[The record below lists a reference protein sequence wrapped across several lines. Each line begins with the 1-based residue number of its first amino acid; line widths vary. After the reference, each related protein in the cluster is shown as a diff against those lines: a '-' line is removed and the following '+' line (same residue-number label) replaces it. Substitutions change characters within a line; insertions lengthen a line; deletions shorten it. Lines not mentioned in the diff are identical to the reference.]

1 VYLVA
6 YKVKTQQAILCH
18 GLKMRATFTIQN
30 QKHVEVFRKKEK
42 EKTSLM
48 APSSKSVDTKF
59 YPLTVKEVRRETEE
73 AVSISFTVPAEHHD
87 KFTFLPGQYLT
98 LKTNINGEE
107 VRRSYSICAAPSDGE
122 LRVAVKE
129 IEGGKFSTYANR
141 ELKSGDVLESMPPMG
156 NFKWEPGDKEDHVVG
171 WAAGSGI
178 TPILSIAKTVLE
190 SSDNGTFTLFYG
202 NKNSNSIIF
211 KDELEDLKNAYVD
224 RFELHHVLSRED
236 QGSDYTTGRIDAEKA
251 NAYSGK
257 FFDVATTTGHYLCGP
272 LGMIEGVSGA
282 LESMGTKKS
291 NIHFELFNTAGA
303 TAEVKAKTSSKA
315 SANAK
320 VTVVLDGEET
330 HFEMGP
336 KDYVLDAALDAGAD
350 VPYACKGAVCCTC
363 RAKVLKG
370 TAEMVMNYALVD
382 DEVKDGYVLT
392 CQTHATSDELVI
404 SFDE

>member
-1 VYLVA
+1 M
-6 YKVKTQQAILCH
+6 
-18 GLKMRATFTIQN
+18 LKFFKKNKEQKPSLQSNGTATPTG
-30 QKHVEVFRKKEK
+30 
-42 EKTSLM
+42 
-48 APSSKSVDTKF
+48 AF
-59 YPLTVKEVRRETEE
+59 YPLIVKEVRRETKD
-73 AVSISFTVPAEHHD
+73 AVSVAFELSKEQQSVFKYT
-87 KFTFLPGQYLT
+87 PGQYLT
-98 LKTNINGEE
+98 LRATINGEE
-107 VRRSYSICAAPSDGE
+107 VRRSYSICAAPHEGE
-122 LRVAVKE
+122 LRVAIKE

-141 ELKSGDVLESMPPMG
+141 SLNAGDTLESMAPMG
-156 NFKWEPGDKEDHVVG
+156 NFAWKHEGSAAHVVG

-178 TPILSIAKTVLE
+178 TPIAAIAKSVLN
-190 SSDNGTFTLFYG
+190 SDNESTFTLFYG
-202 NKNSNSIIF
+202 NKTSNSIIF
-211 KDELEDLKNAYVD
+211 KDELEDLKNNYVD
-224 RFELHHVLSRED
+224 RFEVHHVLSRED
-236 QGSDYTTGRIDAEKA
+236 QGSDYTSGRLDADKVS
-251 NAYSGK
+251 AYNGK
-257 FFDVATTTGHYLCGP
+257 FFDAATTTGHFLCGP
-272 LGMIEGVSGA
+272 LGMIEGVSGV
-282 LESMGTKKS
+282 LESLGTAKAK
-291 NIHFELFNTAGA
+291 IHFELFNTGGA
-303 TAEVKAKTSSKA
+303 TEEAKAKSSAKA

>member
-1 VYLVA
+1 M
-6 YKVKTQQAILCH
+6 
-18 GLKMRATFTIQN
+18 LKF
-30 QKHVEVFRKKEK
+30 FKKNKEEK
-42 EKTSLM
+42 PSLQSNGTT
-48 APSSKSVDTKF
+48 ASTGAF
-59 YPLTVKEVRRETEE
+59 YPLVVKEVRRETKD
-73 AVSISFTVPAEHHD
+73 AVSVAFELNDEQRSVFRYT
-87 KFTFLPGQYLT
+87 PGQYLT
-98 LKTNINGEE
+98 FRAAINGEE
-107 VRRSYSICAAPSDGE
+107 VRRSYSICAAPHEGE
-122 LRVAVKE
+122 LRVAIKE

-141 ELKSGDVLESMPPMG
+141 TLKAGDTLESMAPAG
-156 NFKWEPGDKEDHVVG
+156 NFAWKHEGSAAHVVG

-178 TPILSIAKTVLE
+178 TPISAIAKSVLN
-190 SSDNGTFTLFYG
+190 SDNESTFTLFYG

-211 KDELEDLKNAYVD
+211 KNELEDLKNAYVD
-224 RFELHHVLSRED
+224 RFEVHHVLSRED
-236 QGSDYTTGRIDAEKA
+236 QGSDYTSGRLDADKVKGY
-251 NAYSGK
+251 NGK
-257 FFDVATTTGHYLCGP
+257 FFDVATTTGHFLCGP
-272 LGMIEGVSGA
+272 LGMIEGVSGV
-282 LESMGTKKS
+282 LDSLGTAKS
-291 NIHFELFNTAGA
+291 TIHFELFNTAGA
-303 TAEVKAKTSSKA
+303 TAEAIAKSSSKA

-336 KDYVLDAALDAGAD
+336 KDYVIDAALDAGAD

>member
-1 VYLVA
+1 M
-6 YKVKTQQAILCH
+6 
-18 GLKMRATFTIQN
+18 LKF
-30 QKHVEVFRKKEK
+30 FKKNKEEK
-42 EKTSLM
+42 PSLQSNGTTASTS
-48 APSSKSVDTKF
+48 AF
-59 YPLTVKEVRRETEE
+59 YPLVVKEVRRETKD
-73 AVSISFTVPAEHHD
+73 AVSVAFELNDEQRSVFRYT
-87 KFTFLPGQYLT
+87 PGQYLT
-98 LKTNINGEE
+98 FRAAINGEE
-107 VRRSYSICAAPSDGE
+107 VRRSYSICAAPHEGE
-122 LRVAVKE
+122 LRVAIKE

-141 ELKSGDVLESMPPMG
+141 TLKAGDTLESMAPAG
-156 NFKWEPGDKEDHVVG
+156 NFAWKHEGSAAHVVG

-178 TPILSIAKTVLE
+178 TPISAIAKSVLN
-190 SSDNGTFTLFYG
+190 SDNESTFTLFYG

-211 KDELEDLKNAYVD
+211 KDELEDLKNTYVD
-224 RFELHHVLSRED
+224 RFEVHHVLSRED
-236 QGSDYTTGRIDAEKA
+236 QGSDYTSGRLDADKVKGY
-251 NAYSGK
+251 NGK
-257 FFDVATTTGHYLCGP
+257 FFDVATTTGHFLCGP
-272 LGMIEGVSGA
+272 LGMIEGVSGV
-282 LESMGTKKS
+282 LESLGTAKS
-291 NIHFELFNTAGA
+291 TIHFELFNTAGA
-303 TAEVKAKTSSKA
+303 TAEAIAKSSSKA

-336 KDYVLDAALDAGAD
+336 KDYVIDAALDAGAD

>member
-1 VYLVA
+1 M
-6 YKVKTQQAILCH
+6 
-18 GLKMRATFTIQN
+18 LKFFKKNKEQKPSLQSNGTATPTG
-30 QKHVEVFRKKEK
+30 
-42 EKTSLM
+42 
-48 APSSKSVDTKF
+48 AF
-59 YPLTVKEVRRETEE
+59 YPLIVKEVRRETKD
-73 AVSISFTVPAEHHD
+73 AVSVAFELSKEQQSVFKYT
-87 KFTFLPGQYLT
+87 PGQYLT
-98 LKTNINGEE
+98 LRATINGEE
-107 VRRSYSICAAPSDGE
+107 VRRSYSICAAPHEGE
-122 LRVAVKE
+122 LRVAIKE

-141 ELKSGDVLESMPPMG
+141 SLNAGDTLESMAPMG
-156 NFKWEPGDKEDHVVG
+156 NFAWKHEGSAAHVVG

-178 TPILSIAKTVLE
+178 TPIAAIAKSVLN
-190 SSDNGTFTLFYG
+190 SDNESTFNLFYG

-211 KDELEDLKNAYVD
+211 KDELEDLKNTYVD
-224 RFELHHVLSRED
+224 RFEVHHVLSRED
-236 QGSDYTTGRIDAEKA
+236 QGSDYTSGRLDADKVS
-251 NAYSGK
+251 AYNGK
-257 FFDVATTTGHYLCGP
+257 FFDAATTTGHFLCGP
-272 LGMIEGVSGA
+272 LGMIEGVSGV
-282 LESMGTKKS
+282 LESLGTAKAK
-291 NIHFELFNTAGA
+291 IHFELFNTAGA
-303 TAEVKAKTSSKA
+303 TEEAKAKSSTKA

-392 CQTHATSDELVI
+392 CQTHATSDELVV